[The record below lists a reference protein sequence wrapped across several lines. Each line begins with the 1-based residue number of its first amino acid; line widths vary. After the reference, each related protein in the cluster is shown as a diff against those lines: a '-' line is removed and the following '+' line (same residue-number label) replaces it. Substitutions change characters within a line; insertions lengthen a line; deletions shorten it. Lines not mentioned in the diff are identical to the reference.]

1 MFISFITRTCLLLA
15 VLESATTQN
24 DQGSKTCKISDDIE
38 GECILLQKCPRALD
52 LLKLNDIKSLRNLT
66 CGYDKLDAKVCCVTN
81 KTDGISITF
90 NTTKDTATSRPEGS
104 ISVTVKVP
112 PDPVATF
119 PPSTPPTEAH
129 TSKVVYSTT
138 FVPSTTHKQKK
149 TNAPHHNNEFN
160 VPTLPSSSAFA
171 FRPPTPPTRPPSNL
185 QSQEVPSMLE
195 IASETIPTFDNP
207 LGIDTN
213 IPARF
218 PLEEPD
224 NSKVGSWLSEGSDG
238 VTEQMDRFPVLQHA
252 VNLPSRNECG
262 LLSTTD
268 RIFGGQVA
276 GLEELPWLARIKYLL
291 RSKEIYACHASLITD
306 RFLITAAHCVVDQQI
321 IDVRLGD
328 WDAETEIDCIQED
341 CNDPP
346 VDVKVD
352 AKFIHPSYHRQ
363 TLVGDIALLRLA
375 HPVNFTEFIRP
386 VCLPTTEYIARI
398 DYDPDSEYLT
408 GGWGKTEFET
418 RSAIKRKIRLTA
430 VPIPTCRAAIRRMSD
445 QLAASSIC
453 AGGRKGEDSCSGD
466 SGSSLVRLASENRRF
481 NWFLFGVTSFG
492 SSKCGSEGIPGIY
505 SRVTYY
511 MDWILSILAL

>member
-24 DQGSKTCKISDDIE
+24 VQGSKTCKISDDIE

-90 NTTKDTATSRPEGS
+90 NTTKDTATSRPEGG
-104 ISVTVKVP
+104 ISNTLKVP

-119 PPSTPPTEAH
+119 PPTTPPTEAH
-129 TSKVVYSTT
+129 TTKVVYSTT
-138 FVPSTTHKQKK
+138 FFPTTTHKQKK
-149 TNAPHHNNEFN
+149 TNAPHHNNEFD
-160 VPTLPSSSAFA
+160 VPTLPPSSAFT
-171 FRPPTPPTRPPSNL
+171 FRPPVMPTRPPPVP
-185 QSQEVPSMLE
+185 QPQEPPSMLE
-195 IASETIPTFDNP
+195 TASETILTFDNP

-213 IPARF
+213 IPSRF
-218 PLEEPD
+218 PAEEPD
-224 NSKVGSWLSEGSDG
+224 QSWLPEVSDA
-238 VTEQMDRFPVLQHA
+238 VTEQMDRFPVLQRP
-252 VNLPSRNECG
+252 VILPSRNECG
-262 LLSTTD
+262 LETSD
-268 RIFGGQVA
+268 RIFGGQVT
-276 GLEELPWLARIKYLL
+276 GLDELPWLARIKYQSK
-291 RSKEIYACHASLITD
+291 SKEIYACHASLITN
-306 RFLITAAHCVVDQQI
+306 RFLITAAHCVVNQQI

-328 WDAETEIDCIQED
+328 WDAETEIDCIQDD

-346 VDVKVD
+346 VDVKID
-352 AKFIHPSYHRQ
+352 ATFVHPSYNRR

-386 VCLPTTEYIARI
+386 VCLPNTEYIARI
-398 DYDPDSEYLT
+398 DYDPDNEYLT

-418 RSAIKRKIRLTA
+418 RSVVKRKIKLTA
-430 VPIPTCRAAIRRMSD
+430 VPMPTCRAAMRQISD
-445 QLAASSIC
+445 QLAASAIC

-492 SSKCGSEGIPGIY
+492 SSRCGSEGIPGIY